1 MIEYKKFILKNG
13 LTLLTHR
20 DASSPVAVINVLYKV
35 GARNEHPEKTGFA
48 HLFEHLMFS
57 GSKNVKSF
65 DKELQIAG
73 GENNAF
79 TCSDYTNYYI
89 TLPKENIETALW
101 IESDRM
107 LYPNITQQNV
117 DTQRSVVI
125 EEFNQRYL
133 NQPYGDIWLLLR
145 PLAYKVHPY
154 RWATIGKSI
163 EHIKNAT
170 LDDVKCFFD
179 AYYSPNNAIISI
191 VADIEHEKIYELVEK
206 WFGEIPDR
214 PTVNCELPQEPQ
226 QTELRTLTVERNV
239 PLTYLYKAYKMCNR
253 KNADYY
259 TCDLLTDILAG
270 GKSSRLY
277 RNLIKKTNLFASA
290 NAFISGDL
298 DEGLLIV
305 SAHLLPDVDIKKAE
319 EAIDGEIDKM
329 RTTKVSEY
337 ELAKVNNKIE
347 SSQIYSET
355 SIMNK
360 AMMLGYYEMLGNIDL
375 INSELDYYKAI
386 TVDDIM
392 KVSQDV
398 FSDERCSVL
407 YYKSAMSK

>member
-13 LTLLTHR
+13 LTLITHR
-20 DASSPVAVINVLYKV
+20 DKSSPIAVINVLYKV
-35 GARNEHPEKTGFA
+35 GARDENPEKTGFA

-65 DKELQIAG
+65 DKELQVAG

-79 TCSDYTNYYI
+79 TCNDYTNYYI

-133 NQPYGDIWLLLR
+133 NQPYGDVWLLLR

-154 RWATIGKSI
+154 RWATIGKNT

-170 LDDVKCFFD
+170 LDDVKRFFD
-179 AYYSPNNAIISI
+179 LHYSPNNAVISI
-191 VADIEHEKIYELVEK
+191 VADIEHEKIYKLVEK

-214 PTVNCELPQEPQ
+214 PNVRCKLPKEPQ
-226 QTELRTLTVERNV
+226 QTELQTLTVERNV
-239 PLTYLYKAYKMCNR
+239 PLTYLYKAYKMCSRENP
-253 KNADYY
+253 DYY
-259 TCDLLTDILAG
+259 VCDLLTDILSN

-277 RNLIKKTNLFASA
+277 QNLIKNTNLFTYT
-290 NAFISGDL
+290 NAFISGDM

-305 SAHLLPDVDIKKAE
+305 SAGLLPDTNIKKAE
-319 EAIDGEIDKM
+319 AVIDCEIEKM
-329 RTTKVSEY
+329 RTAKVSEY
-337 ELAKVNNKIE
+337 ELEKVKNKIE
-347 SSQIYSET
+347 SAQIFSET
-355 SIMNK
+355 NVMNK

-375 INSELDYYKAI
+375 INNELDYYKAI
-386 TVDDIM
+386 TADDIM
-392 KVSQDV
+392 QVSKNV
-398 FSDERCSVL
+398 FSDERCSTL
-407 YYKSAMSK
+407 YYKSVISK